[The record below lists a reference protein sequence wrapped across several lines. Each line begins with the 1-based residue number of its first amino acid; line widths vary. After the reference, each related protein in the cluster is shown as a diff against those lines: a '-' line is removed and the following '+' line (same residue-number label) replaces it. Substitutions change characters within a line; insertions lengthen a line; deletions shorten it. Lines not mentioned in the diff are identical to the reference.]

1 MRQRH
6 QAINISTYA
15 KKNFCNEISLN
26 NYTYEEELKE
36 HLREYFSQNLREEDI
51 EDKNDISS
59 DDDSFEISEIK
70 VPKQSNNNDFAKF
83 QISEKAIISRIQD
96 FNYEIIPKKA
106 INIGQNDDEK
116 IPENNRN
123 IGATIKL
130 EDIIKQYFY
139 WKDKEKDKTK
149 VNNEIDSFQLFNLNL
164 DKIKDIKKKIT
175 DIKKIA
181 KDKKM
186 DETNL
191 NKLLKELE
199 NDYNE
204 QKKELNNLVNKIDK
218 IDNITY
224 GKNWSIVEYQK

>member
-59 DDDSFEISEIK
+59 DDDSFEIGEIK

-204 QKKELNNLVNKIDK
+204 QRKELNNLVNKIDK

>member
-204 QKKELNNLVNKIDK
+204 QRKELNNLVNKIDK

>member
-70 VPKQSNNNDFAKF
+70 VPKQSNNNDFSKF

-204 QKKELNNLVNKIDK
+204 QRKELNNLVNKIDK

>member
-181 KDKKM
+181 KNKKM

>member
-6 QAINISTYA
+6 QAMNISTYA

-59 DDDSFEISEIK
+59 DDDAFEISEIK
-70 VPKQSNNNDFAKF
+70 VPKQSNNTDFAKF
-83 QISEKAIISRIQD
+83 QISEKAIVSRIQD

-116 IPENNRN
+116 NPENNRN

-139 WKDKEKDKTK
+139 WKDKEKDKNK
-149 VNNEIDSFQLFNLNL
+149 VSNEIDSLQLFNLNL

-204 QKKELNNLVNKIDK
+204 QRKELNNLVNKIDK

>member
-139 WKDKEKDKTK
+139 LKDKEKDKTK

>member
-6 QAINISTYA
+6 QAMNISTYA

-59 DDDSFEISEIK
+59 DDDAFEISEIK
-70 VPKQSNNNDFAKF
+70 VPKQSNNTDFAKF
-83 QISEKAIISRIQD
+83 QISEKAIVSRIQD

-204 QKKELNNLVNKIDK
+204 QRKELNNLVNKIDK

>member
-204 QKKELNNLVNKIDK
+204 QRKELNHLVNKIDK

>member
-218 IDNITY
+218 VDNITY

>member
-70 VPKQSNNNDFAKF
+70 VPKQSNNTDFAKF

-204 QKKELNNLVNKIDK
+204 QRKELNNLVNKIDK